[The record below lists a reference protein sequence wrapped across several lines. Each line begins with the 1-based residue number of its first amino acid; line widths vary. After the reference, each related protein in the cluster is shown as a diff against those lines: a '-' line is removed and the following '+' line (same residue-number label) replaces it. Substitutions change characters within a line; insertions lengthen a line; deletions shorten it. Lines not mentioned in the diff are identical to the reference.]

1 MTRIALRCAATLA
14 LLLASGASAAFDLD
28 ALMQALRDVPERHAR
43 FEETRRIALLEGPI
57 VRRGTLDYVR
67 PDRLTMRVDA
77 PFYEKLDVAGDAL
90 TIERRSGTTRV
101 ALASQPQVA
110 AWIESL
116 RATLAG
122 DRAGLTAH
130 FEVAL
135 EGDADSWRMS
145 LKPRDPVLAGVV
157 ARVAIA
163 GRGAAV
169 VRFETEE
176 VKGDSSVVVVT
187 PR

>member
-1 MTRIALRCAATLA
+1 MRFLGILMLFALPS
-14 LLLASGASAAFDLD
+14 LASAFDLD
-28 ALMQALRDVPERHAR
+28 TLMQALRGVPERHAR

-67 PDRLTMRVDA
+67 PDRLVMRVDA
-77 PFYEKLDVAGDAL
+77 PYYEKLDVAGDTVA
-90 TIERRSGTTRV
+90 IERRSGTTRV

-130 FEVAL
+130 FDVTL
-135 EGDADSWRMS
+135 EGAADDWRLS

-163 GRGAAV
+163 GRGVEV

-176 VKGDSSVVVVT
+176 VKGDTSVVVVT

>member
-1 MTRIALRCAATLA
+1 VRWSAFGPVCLSTL
-14 LLLASGASAAFDLD
+14 LWSTSAAALELD
-28 ALMQALRDVPERHAR
+28 ALMQALRAVPERHAR
-43 FEETRRIALLEGPI
+43 FEETKRIALLEGPI
-57 VRRGTLDYVR
+57 VRRGTLDYAR
-67 PDRLTMRVDA
+67 PDRLTMRVET
-77 PFYEKLDVAGDAL
+77 PFFEKLEVAGDAL

-130 FEVAL
+130 FDVAL
-135 EGDADSWRMS
+135 EGDASNWRMV
-145 LKPRDPVLAGVV
+145 LKPRDRTLAGVV
-157 ARVAIA
+157 ARVEIA
-163 GRGAAV
+163 GRGADV
-169 VRFETEE
+169 LRFEMEE
-176 VKGDSSVVVVT
+176 QKGDSSVVVIA